1 MSEQLG
7 TGAEAQKVVL
17 STKPTIATVPVTS
30 TTGDVAAIGTA
41 VNAALTALSNLSLIT
56 LS

>member
-7 TGAEAQKVVL
+7 TGNEQQKVVL

-41 VNAALTALSNLSLIT
+41 VNAVLSALRNLTLI
-56 LS
+56 S